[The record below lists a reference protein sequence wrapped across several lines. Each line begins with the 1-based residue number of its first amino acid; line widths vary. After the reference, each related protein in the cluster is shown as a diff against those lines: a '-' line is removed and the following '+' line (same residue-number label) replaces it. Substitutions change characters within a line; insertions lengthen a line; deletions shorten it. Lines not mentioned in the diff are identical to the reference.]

1 MYSGGEF
8 IMLII
13 HLYHQQNK
21 FMKGQD
27 LIILV
32 KKIIVGIIITA
43 VPLIIFLVG
52 LWLVRKSL

>member
-1 MYSGGEF
+1 
-8 IMLII
+8 
-13 HLYHQQNK
+13 
-21 FMKGQD
+21 MKGQD

>member
-1 MYSGGEF
+1 
-8 IMLII
+8 
-13 HLYHQQNK
+13 
-21 FMKGQD
+21 MKGQD
-27 LIILV
+27 LLILV